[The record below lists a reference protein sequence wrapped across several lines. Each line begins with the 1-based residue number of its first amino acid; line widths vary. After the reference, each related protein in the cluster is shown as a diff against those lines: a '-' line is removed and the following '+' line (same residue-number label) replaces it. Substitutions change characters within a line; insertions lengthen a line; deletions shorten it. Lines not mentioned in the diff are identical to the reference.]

1 MLEAGRRSVT
11 LAEMTSARGRALP
24 AACEGAEVG
33 TVSLTPVNSAHG
45 RFDRRQSSVRP
56 RPLLQPSLAAAAAR
70 AVAAAATRA
79 VAGPPDTP
87 PLSAALSHCCSTH
100 GMLKARPVCRA
111 RTHRRAREI
120 WCLGRVWHTLSSAHD
135 RPFRQPAPAA
145 IAALTGPCL
154 AQNTTT
160 PKTRQ
165 RRAARARRA
174 ALAVTRP
181 RCQHRSS
188 SHASCAAPCPPQS
201 LVPEGSGERDD
212 EGRHLN

>member
-1 MLEAGRRSVT
+1 MCDDPLTHAAHLSSRSLRSPPVVG
-11 LAEMTSARGRALP
+11 APSP
-24 AACEGAEVG
+24 DAAAQPRCC
-33 TVSLTPVNSAHG
+33 
-45 RFDRRQSSVRP
+45 RRP
-56 RPLLQPSLAAAAAR
+56 RRRCCRHPRRPP
-70 AVAAAATRA
+70 
-79 VAGPPDTP
+79 VAGSPDTP

-181 RCQHRSS
+181 CQHRSS
-188 SHASCAAPCPPQS
+188 SRASCAAPCRRGQ
-201 LVPEGSGERDD
+201 EERDD
-212 EGRHLN
+212 EGRHLNFRLPTGKELTFVANLRGKRARSLASVA